1 MAEPTSDEV
10 PLDRLLVAALR
21 PVLGDVDVAELRRL
35 TGGASR
41 ETWSFDATSSDGT
54 VHALILRRDPPGRP
68 GPAGSM
74 GREAR
79 CIVAAGEAGLPV
91 PRVLVHSDDVSV
103 LGAAGI
109 VMARVEGEAIARKI
123 LRDERF
129 TRARRGLVAS
139 CGAALAGVHRLDPS
153 VLGDGSPSAFG
164 GEDDS
169 AEDDSAEDD
178 SADGGAAAGGAAVDV
193 DAVDV
198 MVEAPDP
205 LEEMRGALDS
215 LGRTTPVFEYALR
228 WLEAHRPAPTAA
240 PSLVH
245 GDFRLGNLMVDDDGL
260 VAVLDWELA
269 HLGDPA
275 EDLGWLCVRA
285 WRFGQAA
292 PVAGLGERQ
301 ELLDAYHDA
310 GGVHIDPEVLRW
322 WEIYGNLRW
331 GVICMVQTAVFLGGR
346 IPSVELAAVGRRVAE
361 TEWDLLLLIAPDATT
376 RALDASER
384 GAAGGAEVDATALAE
399 GDLHGRPTA
408 AELLSAVSTFLRDD
422 VMSSGQG
429 RVAFHAR
436 VAANVVDLVARE
448 IEQGDTQR
456 RRRADALAVLQLED
470 ETALAAAI
478 RDGGLD
484 PLELLVDGVLDRLRV
499 ANPRYL

>member
-1 MAEPTSDEV
+1 MAEPTPDES
-10 PLDRLLVAALR
+10 PLDELLTAALR
-21 PVLGDVDVAELRRL
+21 PALGAVEVTGLRRL

-41 ETWSFDATSSDGT
+41 ETWSFDATTADGA
-54 VHALILRRDPPGRP
+54 VHPLILRRDPPGRP

-91 PRVLVHSDDVSV
+91 PKVLVHSDDVSL

-109 VMARVEGEAIARKI
+109 VMARVEGEAIARKL
-123 LRDERF
+123 LRDDRF
-129 TRARRGLVAS
+129 EGARHTLVAE
-139 CGAALAGVHRLDPS
+139 CGRALAGVHRLDPS
-153 VLGDGSPSAFG
+153 VLGDGTPSAFG
-164 GEDDS
+164 GEPDG
-169 AEDDSAEDD
+169 
-178 SADGGAAAGGAAVDV
+178 ADVPAA
-193 DAVDV
+193 
-198 MVEAPDP
+198 APDP
-205 LEEMRGALDS
+205 LDEMRGALES

-228 WLEAHRPAPTAA
+228 WLESNRPAPTAA

-245 GDFRLGNLMVDDDGL
+245 GDFRLGNLMVDEDGL

-285 WRFGQAA
+285 WRFGAEG
-292 PVAGLGERQ
+292 PVAGLGERR

-310 GGVHIDPEVLRW
+310 GGVQIDPEVLRW
-322 WEIYGNLRW
+322 WEVYGNLRW

-361 TEWDLLLLIAPDATT
+361 TEWDLLLLVAPDATA
-376 RALDASER
+376 RALAAAEQR
-384 GAAGGAEVDATALAE
+384 GAMTPEDDPIARAER
-399 GDLHGRPTA
+399 DLHGRPTA

-422 VMSSGQG
+422 VMPSAQG
-429 RVAFHAR
+429 GVSFHAR
-436 VAANVVDLVARE
+436 VAANVVDMVARE
-448 IEQGDTQR
+448 LEHGDAQR
-456 RRRADALAVLQLED
+456 RRRAEALSELQLRD
-470 ETALAAAI
+470 EVELATSI
-478 RDGGLD
+478 RQGDLD
-484 PLELLVDGVLDRLRV
+484 PVDLLVDGVLDRLVV

>member
-21 PVLGDVDVAELRRL
+21 PVLGDVSVADLRRL

-41 ETWSFDATSSDGT
+41 ETWSFDATSADGT
-54 VHALILRRDPPGRP
+54 LHALILRRDPPGRP
-68 GPAGSM
+68 GPPGSM

-91 PRVLVHSDDVSV
+91 PQVLVHSDDVAV

-109 VMARVEGEAIARKI
+109 VMARVEGEAIARKL
-123 LRDERF
+123 LRDDRF
-129 TRARRGLVAS
+129 ARARRGLVAS
-139 CGAALAGVHRLDPS
+139 CGAALAGVHRLDPG
-153 VLGDGSPSAFG
+153 VLDDGSSGAFG
-164 GEDDS
+164 GD
-169 AEDDSAEDD
+169 
-178 SADGGAAAGGAAVDV
+178 AAGATADATDV
-193 DAVDV
+193 
-198 MVEAPDP
+198 PDP
-205 LEEMRGALDS
+205 LEEMRGVLDS

-228 WLEAHRPAPTAA
+228 WLAANRPAPTAA

-245 GDFRLGNLMVDDDGL
+245 GDFRLGNLMVDEDGL

-285 WRFGQAA
+285 WRFGQEA
-292 PVAGLGERQ
+292 PVAGLGERD
-301 ELLDAYHDA
+301 ELLEAYHAD
-310 GGVHIDPEVLRW
+310 GGAPITPDVLRW
-322 WEIYGNLRW
+322 WEVYGTLRW

-361 TEWDLLLLIAPDATT
+361 TEWDLLLLIAPDATA
-376 RALDASER
+376 RALDA
-384 GAAGGAEVDATALAE
+384 AGQAVDEPEPDTTALAE

-422 VMSSGQG
+422 VMTSAQG

-436 VAANVVDLVARE
+436 VAANVVDMVGRE
-448 IEQGDTQR
+448 IELGDAQR
-456 RRRADALAVLQLED
+456 TRRGDALSLLQVDD

-478 RDGGLD
+478 RDGGID